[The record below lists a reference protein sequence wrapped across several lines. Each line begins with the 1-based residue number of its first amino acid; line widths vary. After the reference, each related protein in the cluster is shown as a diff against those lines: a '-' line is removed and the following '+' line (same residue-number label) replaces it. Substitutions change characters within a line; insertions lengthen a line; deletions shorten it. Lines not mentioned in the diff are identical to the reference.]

1 MIQKKTESR
10 KDEIR
15 FTTSDPARML
25 GKWVA
30 RRAVKTWTEECRDA
44 DTGEIMEVQHTEP
57 LLERGT
63 YIAQDTL
70 ASIRFM
76 LSDGS
81 LTEVEVT
88 NQNRQG
94 TLLENSTMLP
104 FKAVAR
110 IDGRK
115 KTFIL
120 YATSAANALLI
131 LVDYIELNFKGG
143 FEITK
148 IEEMDYCVVL
158 IDRLKPAEARRYGLD
173 TAYLKGEIPMESFVE
188 ATCDRIADG
197 NPDATEEEPADSGR
211 KFYQIVAHI
220 VRSNDKEGSH
230 EEDGTFIVHTVSAVR
245 ANMLIEK
252 YLRDNQEER
261 YRESLSHPE
270 RTFVRY
276 DIRSYI
282 EESKI
287 MPIGYFVPRA
297 FSEVYNDTDDD
308 R

>member
-63 YIAQDTL
+63 YIDQDTL

-115 KTFIL
+115 K
-120 YATSAANALLI
+120 S
-131 LVDYIELNFKGG
+131 
-143 FEITK
+143 
-148 IEEMDYCVVL
+148 
-158 IDRLKPAEARRYGLD
+158 EA
-173 TAYLKGEIPMESFVE
+173 K
-188 ATCDRIADG
+188 
-197 NPDATEEEPADSGR
+197 
-211 KFYQIVAHI
+211 
-220 VRSNDKEGSH
+220 RS
-230 EEDGTFIVHTVSAVR
+230 
-245 ANMLIEK
+245 
-252 YLRDNQEER
+252 
-261 YRESLSHPE
+261 
-270 RTFVRY
+270 
-276 DIRSYI
+276 
-282 EESKI
+282 
-287 MPIGYFVPRA
+287 
-297 FSEVYNDTDDD
+297 
-308 R
+308 